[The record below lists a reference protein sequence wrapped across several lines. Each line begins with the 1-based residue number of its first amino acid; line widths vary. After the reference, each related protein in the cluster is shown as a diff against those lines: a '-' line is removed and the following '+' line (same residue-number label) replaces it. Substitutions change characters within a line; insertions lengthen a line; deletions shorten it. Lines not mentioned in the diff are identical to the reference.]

1 MTGSPHREQRQTSR
15 TAYIW
20 AALACAIGLLLLVAF
35 DPVDAL
41 WGRILK
47 LLGQALFAAG
57 VVAMTFGWITA
68 EESAVRM
75 RAVLERTIRSA
86 LSPAV
91 SRVVSDA
98 VRNRS
103 WRCHLEAPKEDDPH
117 PDYAHQTIAVSALLP
132 DCPSSLCFLC
142 VAEQSPD
149 WRAYTD
155 SSYQFRWE
163 IEEDLDP
170 RDPQVFRVDELRID
184 GVVHGVIPRL
194 SYDGVCEYVCSTP
207 RDRRGREAQVSF
219 VVTVRKF
226 IGANDRLHI
235 ATKVFRDVQGAE
247 FSLSVG
253 ASMCAQ
259 EISVG
264 TDGITPLSG
273 GELTYD
279 TRRMTAPDSSPVE
292 VALRIY
298 EAIQRDSQV
307 TFAVRRR

>member
-1 MTGSPHREQRQTSR
+1 MAESPRRDQRQTSR

-20 AALACAIGLLLLVAF
+20 AALACAFGLLLLVAF
-35 DPVDAL
+35 DPFDAL

-75 RAVLERTIRSA
+75 RTVLERIIRSA
-86 LSPAV
+86 LSPAI
-91 SRVVSDA
+91 SRVMSDA

-103 WRCHLEAPKEDDPH
+103 WRCHLEAPNEDEAH
-117 PDYAHQTIAVSALLP
+117 PDFAHQTVAVSALVP
-132 DCPSSLCFLC
+132 DCPSSLRFVCI
-142 VAEQSPD
+142 AEQSPD
-149 WRAYTD
+149 WRAYAN

-163 IEEDLDP
+163 VEEDLDP
-170 RDPQVFRVDELRID
+170 RDPKVFRVDELRID
-184 GVVHGVIPRL
+184 GVKHDVTPRQ
-194 SYDGVCEYVCSTP
+194 SNDSVCEYVCSTP
-207 RDRRGREAQVSF
+207 RDQRGREVQVSF

-226 IGANDRLHI
+226 IGANDRFHI
-235 ATKVFRDVQGAE
+235 STKVFRDVQGAE

-253 ASMCAQ
+253 ASMRVR

-264 TDGITPLSG
+264 IDGITPLSG
-273 GELTYD
+273 GELKYD
-279 TRRMTAPDSSPVE
+279 TRRITAPDDSPVE
-292 VALRIY
+292 VALRVS

-307 TFAVRRR
+307 TFDVRRR

>member
-1 MTGSPHREQRQTSR
+1 M
-15 TAYIW
+15 
-20 AALACAIGLLLLVAF
+20 AF

-57 VVAMTFGWITA
+57 VVAMTFGWISA

-75 RAVLERTIRSA
+75 RTVVEGIIRSA
-86 LSPAV
+86 LSPVV
-91 SRVVSDA
+91 SRVVGDA
-98 VRNRS
+98 IRNRS
-103 WRCHLEAPKEDDPH
+103 WRCHLEAPSEDDGY
-117 PDYAHQTIAVSALLP
+117 PDFAYQTVAVSALLP
-132 DCPSSLCFLC
+132 DCPSSLRFLC
-142 VAEQSPD
+142 IAQQSPD
-149 WRAYTD
+149 WRAYSD

-163 IEEDLDP
+163 VEEDLDP
-170 RDPQVFRVDELRID
+170 RDPEVFRVDELRID
-184 GVVHGVIPRL
+184 GVRHEVTPRQ
-194 SYDGVCEYVCSTP
+194 SKDGACEYVCSTP
-207 RDRRGREAQVSF
+207 RDQRGREAQVSF

-253 ASMCAQ
+253 ESMCVA

-279 TRRMTAPDSSPVE
+279 TRRITAPDSSPVE
-292 VALRIY
+292 VALRIS